1 MNGPKIPLQYIHHQN
16 GEIKAK
22 KKKSHWSENQ
32 WSENVGI
39 TDHKKQQKPG
49 LKL

>member
-1 MNGPKIPLQYIHHQN
+1 MNGSKIPLQYIHHQN

-22 KKKSHWSENQ
+22 KEKSH